1 MIYRIQ
7 TTSFWRDEDEAGNVE
22 AGPLRTSRGGA
33 FFGNS
38 DYWDAIGAMMDV
50 AGLRAP
56 AKKVNPRAKFWF
68 TELGYNV
75 VGKEIVRFLSLKG
88 ENVRVL
94 KKKNPKRSD
103 VAWGDA
109 YQLAVLP
116 IK

>member
-1 MIYRIQ
+1 MRIIYRIQ
-7 TTSFWRDEDEAGNVE
+7 TTTFDHAMDTKK
-22 AGPLRTSRGGA
+22 LITYRGGA
-33 FFGNS
+33 FCVN
-38 DYWDAIGAMMDV
+38 DMQTHEAVNTMMLA
-50 AGLRAP
+50 AGLRVP
-56 AKKVNPRAKFWF
+56 SYIHPRAKFWF